1 MSFKDLP
8 IKPCY
13 ESGIDDIIED
23 YYVPVL
29 GSAVHYDRIAGFF
42 SSTSLAVAA
51 RGIADFIVN
60 GVSIELPDI
69 DYKIEENYLVCE
81 N

>member
-1 MSFKDLP
+1 MSFKDLH

-29 GSAVHYDRIAGFF
+29 GSAIRYDRIAGFF
-42 SSTSLAVAA
+42 HPHLW
-51 RGIADFIVN
+51 
-60 GVSIELPDI
+60 LWL
-69 DYKIEENYLVCE
+69 LVV
-81 N
+81 

>member
-1 MSFKDLP
+1 MSFKDLH

-29 GSAVHYDRIAGFF
+29 GAAVQYDRL
-42 SSTSLAVAA
+42 SL
-51 RGIADFIVN
+51 IHI
-60 GVSIELPDI
+60 
-69 DYKIEENYLVCE
+69 
-81 N
+81 